1 MRENVS
7 ETEAFEHCWI
17 SPIRRKKG
25 MEFSSSLPLSRFA
38 WGCLGAALLAGV
50 SLDSTAAPPLSN
62 RETVG
67 HKEGGRSVTPVNQT
81 LTPLGRQIE
90 LTGLRPQALALS
102 PDGSRLLV
110 SGKTSQLLVL
120 SPVTGEILQRVALP
134 SEQVNEPQ
142 PAVPSPNILKPD
154 AKGQVSYTGLIYSP
168 DGKRVFLSNVNGSL
182 KVFRVGPD
190 GMLSASHSLPLPA
203 AGPSPRTRV
212 RARSCSC
219 RRYLRPASSQR
230 RNAGGSAAAP

>member
-1 MRENVS
+1 MDFCVQPSWVQWVRACVIAVS
-7 ETEAFEHCWI
+7 LVGTQSKA
-17 SPIRRKKG
+17 
-25 MEFSSSLPLSRFA
+25 
-38 WGCLGAALLAGV
+38 GAATPVAI
-50 SLDSTAAPPLSN
+50 

-67 HKEGGRSVTPVNQT
+67 HKADGRSVTPVNQT

-90 LTGLRPQALALS
+90 LTGLRPQVLALS

-110 SGKTSQLLVL
+110 SGKTSELLVL

-142 PAVPSPNILKPD
+142 PAVPSSNILKPD

-182 KVFRVGPD
+182 KVFRVD
-190 GMLSASHSLPLPA
+190 RKS
-203 AGPSPRTRV
+203 V
-212 RARSCSC
+212 V
-219 RRYLRPASSQR
+219 
-230 RNAGGSAAAP
+230 